1 VEIILALLILLL
13 LLASAGL
20 AWFFIRAR
28 EEGLS
33 ARLALA
39 AAQRSLEESEQRRKE
54 NIDAV
59 KAAALEAAQGFSSKL
74 LDDHKRES
82 QSAKEE
88 AEKRVRE
95 HSEGLV
101 KQVDTIA
108 KALAALHGQLQE
120 KGETIDMLWQALQ
133 SPSGAGAMAEI
144 GLANTLRA
152 FGLEPERDFVLQ
164 YTTEDEVSGR
174 RLRPDAIV
182 FLPGDSVL
190 VIDCKAS
197 KFILEIAQ
205 AEGTEREAEAYA
217 NLARTMNLH
226 LRALID
232 KDYAS
237 AVLAAQRQAGRGA
250 SARIFSMMYL
260 PNEAAVEKLRLADGG
275 FLDRAHAANIILGGP
290 SVLYC
295 ALSLASKEITL
306 ARQVE
311 NHEKIVE
318 RTRNLLDGIGMAL
331 GHAVAVGKNLQKA
344 AESFDAFSRSTN
356 RFLLP
361 RARNLLTLGLRPAKP
376 LPTNLPSFAVHSQ
389 ETTIEGEAEELE
401 ALESGDTEIS
411 SQPRLVK

>member
-1 VEIILALLILLL
+1 MEIILTLLILLL

-20 AWFFIRAR
+20 AWFVIRAR
-28 EEGLS
+28 EDALA

-39 AAQRSLEESEQRRKE
+39 AAQRGREESSLRRQE
-54 NIDAV
+54 NVDAV

-108 KALAALHGQLQE
+108 KALAALHGQIQE
-120 KGETIDMLWQALQ
+120 KGETIDTLWQAMR

-152 FGLEPERDFVLQ
+152 FGLEAERDFVLQ
-164 YTTEDEVSGR
+164 HTTEDEVSGR

-182 FLPGDSVL
+182 FLPGEAVL

-226 LRALID
+226 LRALVD

-237 AVLAAQRQAGRGA
+237 AVTAAQRQAGRGGG
-250 SARIFSMMYL
+250 ARIFSMMYL
-260 PNEAAVEKLRLADGG
+260 PNEAAVEKLRLADAG

-290 SVLYC
+290 AVLYC

-318 RTRNLLDGIGMAL
+318 RTRSLLEGIGRAL
-331 GHAVAVGKNLQKA
+331 NKADAVGKSLQKA
-344 AESFDAFSRSTN
+344 AESFEEFSRTTN

-361 RARNLLTLGLRPAKP
+361 RTRALAALGLKPAKP
-376 LPTNLPSFAVHSQ
+376 LPGNLPSFAVHSQ

-401 ALESGDTEIS
+401 VLESPETEIS
-411 SQPRLVK
+411 TPRLVK